1 MYSKPRLGEIDM
13 PLPQALQKPA
23 EFVRSLGTARIDDKA
38 EAKTT
43 VTLDD
48 VDVVAPDSDDTRPL
62 IIVTYASVGSG
73 HRLPWCRDGESRRI
87 RGLWQR
93 RFLLQRR
100 DFLEIL
106 LRFRRGSPP

>member
-73 HRLPWCRDGESRRI
+73 HRSAARAIAAAFEHI
-87 RGLWQR
+87 RNNDYGDEYSNLMPQDVEDR
-93 RFLLQRR
+93 K
-100 DFLEIL
+100 
-106 LRFRRGSPP
+106 SVV

>member
-23 EFVRSLGTARIDDKA
+23 EFVRSLGTARTDDKS

-48 VDVVAPDSDDTRPL
+48 VDVVARFCDTRPL
-62 IIVTYASVGSG
+62 IIVTYASVRGIVVLPCNCGSV
-73 HRLPWCRDGESRRI
+73 
-87 RGLWQR
+87 
-93 RFLLQRR
+93 
-100 DFLEIL
+100 
-106 LRFRRGSPP
+106 